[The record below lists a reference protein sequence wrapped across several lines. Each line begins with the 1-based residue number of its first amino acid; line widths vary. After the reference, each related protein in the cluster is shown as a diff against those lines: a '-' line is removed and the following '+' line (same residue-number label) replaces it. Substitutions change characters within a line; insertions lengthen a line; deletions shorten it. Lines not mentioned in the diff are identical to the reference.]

1 MTPTLRDR
9 WLEWRDG
16 LLASARFQRWAA
28 TFPLT
33 RPIARRRAAALFDLC
48 GGFIYSQ
55 ILLACVRLQLFE
67 KLAGSPQTVAQLA
80 PRLALSE
87 AETRRL
93 LEAALA
99 LKLLQ
104 KRSGGRY
111 GLGPHGAALLG
122 NGGVAEMVAH
132 HALLYEDLS
141 DPVALLRGQVGETR
155 LQRFWAYAGNPDPG
169 RVAPGGAAGYSDLMS
184 ASQAMIAE
192 EVLNA
197 YPLARHRCLLDVGGG
212 QGTFLQAAAR
222 RWPHLRLRLF
232 DLPAVAA
239 RADSAFAAE
248 GLGERATTIGGDFH
262 CDPLPRGA
270 DVISLVRIVH
280 DHDDDSALALLKS
293 VRAALPDGGRLL
305 LAEPM
310 SGVPGAEPAGAAYFG
325 FYLLAM
331 GSGRPRYPE
340 ELKALL
346 FEAGF
351 RRSQLV
357 ATSRPLLTRLLVAET

>member
-1 MTPTLRDR
+1 MRPTLHDR
-9 WLEWRDG
+9 WLEWRDR
-16 LLASARFQRWAA
+16 LLSSPRFQRWAA

-67 KLAGSPQTVAQLA
+67 KLADAPQTVAQLA

-87 AETRRL
+87 AQTYRL
-93 LEAALA
+93 LEAAVA
-99 LKLLQ
+99 LKLVQ
-104 KRSGGRY
+104 KRSAGSY

-132 HALLYEDLS
+132 HALLYEDLA
-141 DPVALLRGQVGETR
+141 DPVALLRGEVGETR
-155 LQRFWAYAGNPDPG
+155 LQRFWAYAGNPAPEE
-169 RVAPGGAAGYSDLMS
+169 VAPPGVTGYSDLMS
-184 ASQAMIAE
+184 ASQAMIAK

-197 YPLARHRCLLDVGGG
+197 YPLARHRCLMDVGGG
-212 QGTFLQAAAR
+212 QGTFLLAAAR
-222 RWPHLRLRLF
+222 RWPQLHLRLF

-239 RADSAFAAE
+239 RAESAFAMA
-248 GLGERATTIGGDFH
+248 GLGARAAATGGDFH
-262 CDPLPRGA
+262 GDPLPGGA
-270 DVISLVRIVH
+270 DVISLLRIVH
-280 DHDDDSALALLKS
+280 DHDDEAALALLRS
-293 VRAALPDGGRLL
+293 VRMALPEGGRLL

-310 SGVPGAEPAGAAYFG
+310 SGAPGAEPAGAAYFG

-346 FEAGF
+346 AEAGF
-351 RRSQLV
+351 RRSRLV
-357 ATSRPLLTRLLVAET
+357 ATDRPLLTRLLVAEA